1 MQNTTGSMGKMTLT
15 LSSKKYSELLVKY
28 QPKLIKTEEENEK
41 AHRSCR
47 GTNKGQNLTE
57 QARSFV

>member
-1 MQNTTGSMGKMTLT
+1 MHNTTWSIVKMTLT

-28 QPKLIKTEEENEK
+28 QPKLIMAIKTEEENEK

-47 GTNKGQNLTE
+47 GTNAGSK
-57 QARSFV
+57 SH